1 MIALQKTA
9 PAFGL
14 EWRDIPTP
22 NHARPGE
29 VIVAVTAAGVCGS
42 DVHIYEWSGGYDFL
56 TQAMP
61 VTIGHEFAGMV
72 AAIGSG
78 VTGLRVGQAVVVIPS
93 VECGVCEH
101 CTEGRLDDCRDRRGI
116 GMQRDGGFAQ
126 FAQVPAQ
133 NCLTLPDGFDPG
145 IAALCEPLSIA
156 LSAIE
161 TGGVEHGDTVLVLGP
176 GSIGQGIALLAARRG
191 AEVVVAGYDDAERL
205 ACVRALGV
213 SRTLDLKDQPASDA
227 PAMIGRDAFDIV
239 IDAAGVQSAVDTGAR
254 LLRPSGVMVICGI
267 HAGRV
272 QFDGASF
279 VRMRHQIRGTY
290 RASRRAWADV
300 LAFVVA
306 NEVALAPMV
315 THRLALPD
323 ALRAFEMAKAKIGGK
338 ILLIPQAPPIDSR

>member
-1 MIALQKTA
+1 MRALQKTA

-22 NHARPGE
+22 NHAQPDE

-78 VTGLRVGQAVVVIPS
+78 VTGLRVGQAIVVIPS

-145 IAALCEPLSIA
+145 IAALCEPLS
-156 LSAIE
+156 
-161 TGGVEHGDTVLVLGP
+161 P
-176 GSIGQGIALLAARRG
+176 
-191 AEVVVAGYDDAERL
+191 
-205 ACVRALGV
+205 
-213 SRTLDLKDQPASDA
+213 
-227 PAMIGRDAFDIV
+227 
-239 IDAAGVQSAVDTGAR
+239 
-254 LLRPSGVMVICGI
+254 
-267 HAGRV
+267 
-272 QFDGASF
+272 
-279 VRMRHQIRGTY
+279 
-290 RASRRAWADV
+290 
-300 LAFVVA
+300 
-306 NEVALAPMV
+306 
-315 THRLALPD
+315 
-323 ALRAFEMAKAKIGGK
+323 
-338 ILLIPQAPPIDSR
+338 